1 MFSKNFILI
10 AITLIIL
17 IAAVPFSGCV
27 QPAQETVVTLD
38 SGKIRGTLVGGV
50 RTFLSIPFAAPPV
63 GEFRW
68 REPQPVKSWEGIRDC
83 NKYGLAC
90 PQPKSVFYDVGQT
103 GEDCL
108 YLNVWTP
115 AKSPDENLPVMVWIH
130 GGSFNSGAASLD
142 MYNGKNL
149 ARQNVIV
156 VTINYR
162 LGPLGFLSHPLL
174 SKESPHGVSGNYGLL
189 DQIAALKWVQK
200 NIKSF
205 GGNPDLVM
213 VFGESAGAM
222 SICDLMISPLA
233 DGLFQ
238 RAVSESG
245 SFGDAYPLNREDT
258 VEKAEKTGQEIA
270 VKLGCDT
277 AADVLAAMRE
287 KTADEVVKAAFTGYD
302 PNAGIKMRP
311 VIDGWVIPENPWS
324 LFSDG
329 KQKKVPLLI
338 GTNAH
343 EGTIFV
349 YPDLKVLLMSEQGY
363 EELVKSVYKD
373 HASEVLAMFPAA
385 NKWDVPVALSK
396 LRTIMSFS
404 AGTLH
409 AADTTSMI
417 NPPVYMYQFTRV
429 PDTALRIFGAFH
441 GLEIFY
447 VFGNLRAGH
456 VSIPENK
463 TDISLSQDM
472 MKYWTNFAMS
482 GDPNGPGLPKWPAYS
497 SETGQYLELGD
508 QITTK
513 TGLYNEYRDLIDG
526 VTQK

>member
-1 MFSKNFILI
+1 MFARRFILL
-10 AITLIIL
+10 AIILIFL
-17 IAAVPFSGCV
+17 IAAVPFSGCEK
-27 QPAQETVVTLD
+27 PAQETVVTLD
-38 SGKIRGTLVGGV
+38 SGKIRGTLVDGV
-50 RTFLSIPFAAPPV
+50 GTFLGIPFAAPPL

-83 NKYGLAC
+83 NKYALAC
-90 PQPKSVFYDVGQT
+90 PQPKSVFYDVGPT

-115 AKSPDENLPVMVWIH
+115 AKGPDENLPVMAWIH

-205 GGNPDLVM
+205 GGNPGLVT

-222 SICDLMISPLA
+222 SICDLMVSPLA

-311 VIDGWVIPENPWS
+311 VIDGWAIPENPWS
-324 LFSDG
+324 MFTDG
-329 KQKKVPLLI
+329 KQKKVPFLI

-343 EGTIFV
+343 EGSIFV
-349 YPDLKVLLMSEQGY
+349 YPDLKVLLMSEPGY
-363 EELVKSVYKD
+363 QELVNSVYKD
-373 HASEVLAMFPAA
+373 HASEVLAMFPVA
-385 NKWDVPVALSK
+385 NKWDVPVTVSK
-396 LRTIMSFS
+396 LRTVMSFS
-404 AGTLH
+404 AGAHH
-409 AADTTSMI
+409 AADTSSLIDT
-417 NPPVYMYQFTRV
+417 PVYMYQFTRV
-429 PDTALRIFGAFH
+429 PDTALKIFGAFH

-456 VSIPENK
+456 VSIPANK

-472 MKYWTNFAMS
+472 LKYWTNFAIG

-497 SETGQYLELGD
+497 RETGQYLELGD
-508 QITTK
+508 QVTAK
-513 TGLYNEYRDLIDG
+513 TGLYNEYRNLVDG